1 MGAPSF
7 YLSARRFSTDSG
19 ECDRH
24 SFFHATPPISTAFKA
39 ISMSLTLS
47 LVLSQENPSAN

>member
-7 YLSARRFSTDSG
+7 YLSARRFSTASG

-24 SFFHATPPISTAFKA
+24 SPSRAILLGECYGSASLKSRCEFH
-39 ISMSLTLS
+39 
-47 LVLSQENPSAN
+47 